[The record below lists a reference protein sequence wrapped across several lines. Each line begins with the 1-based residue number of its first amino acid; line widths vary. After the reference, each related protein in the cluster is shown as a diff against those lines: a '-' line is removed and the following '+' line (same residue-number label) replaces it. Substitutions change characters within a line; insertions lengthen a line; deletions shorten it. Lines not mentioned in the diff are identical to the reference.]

1 MRHLKSL
8 AIAGAVGAAMA
19 MSGGA
24 AWAECSA
31 DDNSGCV
38 GKPWVDG
45 NVMETPLGSK
55 WWPNPM
61 WGEGDQAGSTNWY
74 KKPEVVLRAIAQ
86 IKQGKTIKMGHEYTA
101 EMPLFGARKF
111 SLRIPGT
118 PTGGPFGSNRIMWN
132 DEFLSTEVG
141 QVGTQFDGLGHIGVQ
156 VGAAGDKNE
165 MRWYNGFTAAEMG
178 NPYGLNKLGV
188 EHLNPIIARGILFD
202 IAAYRGVD
210 SMKAGEVITMDDIN
224 GALAKQGMSDYT
236 PMPGDA
242 VIFRTGWEMHWG
254 DPATFN
260 SGAPGTGMEAARWI
274 AETVKA
280 GVTGA
285 DTWPGDAV
293 PNPDPACAFCVHQFL
308 QTRHGII
315 NQENMKLS
323 EAASMGVYQFAYFYS
338 PAPIK
343 GATGSMGAPVAIY

>member
-1 MRHLKSL
+1 MQHLKTL

-24 AWAECSA
+24 AWAECTA
-31 DDNSGCV
+31 EDISGCV

-45 NVMETPLGSK
+45 DTMETPLGSK
-55 WWPNPM
+55 WWPNPL

-74 KKPEVVLRAIAQ
+74 QKPEVVLRALAQ
-86 IKQGKTIKMGHEYTA
+86 VKQGKTIKLGHEYTA

-118 PTGGPFGSNRIMWN
+118 PTGGPFGTNKIMWN
-132 DEFLSTEVG
+132 DEFLSTEIG

-156 VGAAGDKNE
+156 VGADGDKNE

-178 NPYGLNKLGV
+178 NPYGLNALGTEKL
-188 EHLNPIIARGILFD
+188 HPIVARGILID
-202 IAAYRGVD
+202 VAGYRGVD
-210 SMKAGEVITMDDIN
+210 SLQTGELITMDDVN

-242 VIFRTGWEMHWG
+242 VMIRSGWEMHWE
-254 DPATFN
+254 DPATYN
-260 SGAPGTGMEAARWI
+260 NGCPGIGMEVARWI
-274 AETVKA
+274 AEDVKA
-280 GVTGA
+280 GVTGF

-293 PNPDPACAFCVHQFL
+293 PNPDPACAFCVHTYL
-308 QTRHGII
+308 QTRHGIV

-323 EAASMGVYQFAYFYS
+323 EAAGMGLYQFAYFYS
-338 PAPIK
+338 PAPVK
-343 GATGSMGAPVAIY
+343 GATGSIGAPVGIY